1 MNKVLD
7 FFTSNK
13 YAIIWTVCY
22 VFIMWAVLYGLFN
35 FNIFVYQN
43 WVRLFHAQLRGFP
56 GFVFGILIL
65 AAIPMYIATTIIIL
79 RTKKPLF
86 TVPLP
91 KFLEPVPEEK
101 TATADTESSE
111 APEEKD
117 TSEEQP
123 AQQKTIPTEL
133 RAAFIRARAHI
144 GPAPKSNFDI
154 GNMVTKRN
162 NATEVSTNEFISQ
175 DGELPLPSD
184 FDISP
189 ENEPPIFSEVPSF
202 TPVFSDIDFDDDSS
216 KQEEVANPSTTPNSE
231 ISEDLKPVI
240 EYLTEKNKEFIIQG
254 NLILTN
260 QDIIAAHNSSDFW
273 IADEKT
279 WFASGKQKP
288 SPIDALTNK
297 SEATGLHPI
306 LYLGATNILDLET
319 NKKHWKDS
327 GIEVITELKD
337 LK

>member
-22 VFIMWAVLYGLFN
+22 VFIVWAILYGLFN

-86 TVPLP
+86 TVHLP

-154 GNMVTKRN
+154 GNMVSKQN
-162 NATEVSTNEFISQ
+162 NTTELSTNDLTSQ

-184 FDISP
+184 FDIATDD
-189 ENEPPIFSEVPSF
+189 NTPIFSESPSF

-216 KQEEVANPSTTPNSE
+216 KQEDATNPSITPNSE

-240 EYLTEKNKEFIIQG
+240 EYLTGKNKDFIIQG
-254 NLILTN
+254 NLILTS
-260 QDIIAAHNSSDFW
+260 QDVIAAHNSSDFW

-288 SPIDALTNK
+288 SPIEELITKSSETN
-297 SEATGLHPI
+297 LPPI
-306 LYLGATNILDLET
+306 LYLGSTNILDLET
-319 NKKHWKDS
+319 NIKDWEDA
-327 GIEVITELKD
+327 GIKVITDLNELK
-337 LK
+337 

>member
-22 VFIMWAVLYGLFN
+22 VFIVWAILYGLFN

-65 AAIPMYIATTIIIL
+65 SAIPMYIATTIIIL

-86 TVPLP
+86 TIPLP

-101 TATADTESSE
+101 PATADTESSE
-111 APEEKD
+111 TPEEKE
-117 TSEEQP
+117 TSEEP
-123 AQQKTIPTEL
+123 APQKTIPTEL

-154 GNMVTKRN
+154 GNMVSKQN
-162 NATEVSTNEFISQ
+162 NTTELSTNDLTSQ

-184 FDISP
+184 FDIATDY
-189 ENEPPIFSEVPSF
+189 NTPIFSEAPSF

-216 KQEEVANPSTTPNSE
+216 KQEDATNPSITPNSE

-240 EYLTEKNKEFIIQG
+240 EYLTDKNKDFIIQG
-254 NLILTN
+254 NLILTS
-260 QDIIAAHNSSDFW
+260 QDVIAAHNSSDFW

-288 SPIDALTNK
+288 SPVDELITKSSETN
-297 SEATGLHPI
+297 LHPI
-306 LYLGATNILDLET
+306 LYLGSTNILDLET
-319 NKKHWKDS
+319 NMKDWEVA
-327 GIEVITELKD
+327 GIKVITDLNELK
-337 LK
+337 

>member
-1 MNKVLD
+1 MNKVID

-13 YAIIWTVCY
+13 YAIIWTACY
-22 VFIMWAVLYGLFN
+22 VLVMWAILYWLFN
-35 FNIFVYQN
+35 FNIFIYQN
-43 WVRLFHAQLRGFP
+43 WIRLFHAQLRGFP

-86 TVPLP
+86 TIPLP

-111 APEEKD
+111 TPEEKE
-117 TSEEQP
+117 TSEESTP
-123 AQQKTIPTEL
+123 QKTIPTEL

-154 GNMVTKRN
+154 ANLVPTQAG
-162 NATEVSTNEFISQ
+162 APSEILQNENTSQ
-175 DGELPLPSD
+175 EGELPLPSN
-184 FDISP
+184 FDITTDDDTP
-189 ENEPPIFSEVPSF
+189 VFSEVPSF
-202 TPVFSDIDFDDDSS
+202 TPVFSDIDFDDNSS
-216 KQEEVANPSTTPNSE
+216 KQEEPTSPSTPQHSE
-231 ISEDLKPVI
+231 ISEDLKPVV
-240 EYLTEKNKEFIIQG
+240 EYLTGKNKDFIIQG

-260 QDIIAAHNSSDFW
+260 QDIIAAHNDSDFW

-288 SPIDALTNK
+288 SPIEELITLSSETALQ
-297 SEATGLHPI
+297 PI

-319 NKKHWKDS
+319 NMKDWKDA
-327 GIEVITELKD
+327 GIKVITDLDELK
-337 LK
+337 